1 MEISYTKSKILV
13 NGEAETSQI
22 KIYGMALENVYNFKY
37 LGSTLSNDATSKK
50 EICTILATSTSVMV
64 KLESMWKSTEINFK
78 MKFNNINQ

>member
-13 NGEAETSQI
+13 NGEAETQI
-22 KIYGMALENVYNFKY
+22 KIYDMALENVYNFKY

-50 EICTILATSTSVMV
+50 EICIILATSTSVMV
-64 KLESMWKSTEINFK
+64 KLESIWKSTEINFK